1 MTDGGP
7 MRNESVAGGETA
19 ARTNRSRRAHLAEQ
33 LEQREQQRRRTVLVA
48 IGTLIVFSTSP
59 VFGHHLAAR
68 ADALLMGRDHL
79 FNLCLIALHSLLAP
93 VHLASHLLLVGG
105 LFFALS
111 ERGRAGLRAHR
122 TLRSLGWWEPEPG
135 SAFGDAARRAGLE
148 LAQVRI
154 TPGLPNPAFTVGWW
168 HPRVYLNDRLEQ
180 TLSAAELDAVVAHE
194 AAHVRL
200 RDPLRLSGLRFL
212 ASLLFYLPALRRLAE
227 DVADDAEIA
236 ADDAAAGA
244 DPLVLASALVKTT
257 THWGSLTPNMAI
269 RSPLAAAGVG
279 FHRVDLLERRVRRL
293 LGEETPIGTH
303 LTRRSLAG
311 AGAVL
316 AAVWVSGLMMA
327 HPLPGDVGSSSSV
340 PAGHAGMK
348 HCMTHHEAP
357 WKHLFCLGFG
367 QHHGTGATVPCPHAI
382 RAASISG

>member
-1 MTDGGP
+1 MTGRVP
-7 MRNESVAGGETA
+7 MPEGATAGQP
-19 ARTNRSRRAHLAEQ
+19 NVRRAHLAEQ

-59 VFGHHLAAR
+59 VFGHHFAAR
-68 ADALLMGRDHL
+68 ADALLLGHDHL

-93 VHLASHLLLVGG
+93 VHLASHLVLLGG
-105 LFFALS
+105 LLFALS
-111 ERGRAGLRAHR
+111 ERGRAALRARR

-148 LAQVRI
+148 RAQIRI
-154 TPGLPNPAFTVGWW
+154 ATGLPNPAFTVGWW
-168 HPRVYLNDRLEQ
+168 QPRVYVDERLEE

-194 AAHVRL
+194 AAHVRR

-257 THWGSLTPNMAI
+257 SHWRSLVPNMAI

-327 HPLPGDVGSSSSV
+327 HPLPGDVASSSSV
-340 PAGHAGMK
+340 PAGHASMK
-348 HCMTHHEAP
+348 HCMSHNEAP

-367 QHHGTGATVPCPHAI
+367 GHHATGATVPCPHAI
-382 RAASISG
+382 RVASISG

>member
-1 MTDGGP
+1 MTGRGSMP
-7 MRNESVAGGETA
+7 EGATAGQPIHA
-19 ARTNRSRRAHLAEQ
+19 RRAHLAEQ

-59 VFGHHLAAR
+59 VFGHHFAAR
-68 ADALLMGRDHL
+68 ADALLIGHDHL

-93 VHLASHLLLVGG
+93 VHLASHLVLLCG
-105 LFFALS
+105 LLFALS
-111 ERGRAGLRAHR
+111 ERGLAALRARR
-122 TLRSLGWWEPEPG
+122 TLHSLGWWEPEPG

-154 TPGLPNPAFTVGWW
+154 ATGLPNPAFTVGWW
-168 HPRVYLNDRLEQ
+168 QPRVYVDERLEE
-180 TLSAAELDAVVAHE
+180 TLGAAELDAVVAHE
-194 AAHVRL
+194 AAHVRR

-236 ADDAAAGA
+236 ADDAAAGT

-257 THWGSLTPNMAI
+257 SHWGSLVPNRAI
-269 RSPLAAAGVG
+269 PSTLASAGVG

-316 AAVWVSGLMMA
+316 TAVWVSGLMMA
-327 HPLPGDVGSSSSV
+327 HPLPGDAAYSSAS
-340 PAGHAGMK
+340 PAAHASMK
-348 HCMTHHEAP
+348 HCLTHHEAP

-367 QHHGTGATVPCPHAI
+367 QHRATGATVPCPHAI
-382 RAASISG
+382 RVASISD